1 MKKYTL
7 LFLILSIIIAGCASE
22 SNPTDTDA
30 NEIRLLENAKK
41 SIDSLLYA
49 IWDYGDMNAP
59 KIVEAEFDEP
69 FIRNILTSTL
79 SRFSEVYEVVYV
91 DSLGILK
98 YLEPEEYKESEGT
111 DISEQSHVVQLFETK
126 QRVISNIFWL
136 VEGYHAIVMESP
148 IIKDDK
154 CVGSISPIFKPHELI
169 GSLTTEI
176 QATGVD
182 DFWVMDDTG
191 YIIYDTDPFQIGRNI
206 FTDSLYADFP
216 TLHTATSIILAGE
229 SGKTEY
235 SFLSKEK
242 DKTVHKDV
250 WWRTSDYY
258 GTKWKFC
265 IVKERE

>member
-1 MKKYTL
+1 MKNL
-7 LFLILSIIIAGCASE
+7 VLFFLILTIVIAGCTSE
-22 SNPTDTDA
+22 NTPSDSR
-30 NEIRLLENAKK
+30 EIRLLENAKK

-49 IWDYGDMNAP
+49 IWDYGDINAP
-59 KIVEAEFDEP
+59 KIVEANFDEP

-79 SRFSEVYEVVYV
+79 SRFSEIYEVVYV

-98 YLEPEEYKESEGT
+98 YIEPEEYRSSEGI
-111 DISEQSHVVQLFETK
+111 DISEQSHVIQLFETK
-126 QRVISNIFWL
+126 KRVISNIFRL

-148 IIKDDK
+148 IIKNDK

-176 QATGVD
+176 QAIEVD
-182 DFWVMDDTG
+182 DFWVMDATG
-191 YIIYDTDPFQIGRNI
+191 FIIYDTDPFQIGRNI

-216 TLHTATSIILAGE
+216 TLHTATSVILAGE

-242 DKTVHKDV
+242 NKTVNKDV

-265 IVKERE
+265 MVRERK

>member
-1 MKKYTL
+1 MKKYIL
-7 LFLILSIIIAGCASE
+7 LFVILTIVVAGCSSE
-22 SNPTDTDA
+22 STPTDSR
-30 NEIRLLENAKK
+30 EIRLLENAKK
-41 SIDSLLYA
+41 SIDSLLYS
-49 IWDYGDMNAP
+49 IWDFGDMNAP
-59 KIVEAEFDEP
+59 KIVESNFDEP
-69 FIRNILTSTL
+69 FIRNILNSTL

-98 YLEPEEYKESEGT
+98 YLEPEEYKESEGI
-111 DISEQSHVVQLFETK
+111 DISEQSHVIQLFETK
-126 QRVISNIFWL
+126 KRVISNIFRL

-148 IIKDDK
+148 IIKNDK
-154 CVGSISPIFKPHELI
+154 CVGSISPIFKPHDLI
-169 GSLTTEI
+169 GSLINEI
-176 QATGVD
+176 HATGVD
-182 DFWVMDDTG
+182 DFWVMDG
-191 YIIYDTDPFQIGRNI
+191 NALIIYDTDPFQIGRNI

-265 IVKERE
+265 IVRERI